1 MREARRKQMEAMIA
15 KRQAMT
21 MEELC
26 QAFGVSMNTVRADVA
41 YLVQTGAVEKVYG
54 GVRLVRHQEVPLFTQ
69 RTGLAS
75 REKLA
80 IAQAAERLIA
90 DQDLLYIDAGTT
102 TMRLIDCLD
111 PAKRVTILTGNLY
124 VVRRAYDMPNVELI
138 VLPGAMNRRTNSVS
152 DVSTLEFLGRYRFS
166 KAFMGASGVSSDGKL
181 NVSTYIEYEL
191 KKLAMRQCQHPYL
204 LSDAGKFGGAGLMSY
219 GSLEDMEQVFTDSR
233 CPDSVRSYCAQRG
246 VPLTAVEASDAPAPE
261 ASPRLAA
268 QYK

>member
-1 MREARRKQMEAMIA
+1 MKDARRKQMEAMIA
-15 KRQAMT
+15 KRQTMT

-75 REKLA
+75 REKQA
-80 IAQAAERLIA
+80 IAQAAEAFIA

-102 TMRLIDCLD
+102 TMHLIDCLD

-152 DVSTLEFLGRYRFS
+152 DVSTLEFLGRYHFS
-166 KAFMGASGVSSDGKL
+166 KAFM
-181 NVSTYIEYEL
+181 
-191 KKLAMRQCQHPYL
+191 
-204 LSDAGKFGGAGLMSY
+204 LSLIHI
-219 GSLEDMEQVFTDSR
+219 
-233 CPDSVRSYCAQRG
+233 
-246 VPLTAVEASDAPAPE
+246 
-261 ASPRLAA
+261 
-268 QYK
+268 